1 VVVGLTPCVVQL
13 EPRSSHIERHR
24 LAVRVV
30 RVPVVG
36 GPLEAF
42 ETELAT
48 VDDRVVARSGDVAV
62 EARRDRLVRDHAWL
76 DRAVLARVGLVALDA
91 EHVVD
96 VPVGE
101 DGRVQRVGAPPTQLV
116 VDALVKAGKD
126 FDLLTLPGDI
136 PLVEPDDVRHLV
148 SVHCAGA
155 ERGAGAFTIVP
166 ARDELGS
173 NAVLCSPAGA
183 VPLRFGDNSFF
194 PHLDAAKGHGIEP
207 EVVHLPRIALDI
219 DTPEDLALFLRTPS
233 PTRAHALLQQWRIRL
248 DVAGAE

>member
-1 VVVGLTPCVVQL
+1 MSASQGICAVVPVKDTAQAKQRLAALLPAARRQELALAMFEDVIATISSVRELAGIVVVTVDPAAAA
-13 EPRSSHIERHR
+13 IAARHDARVMNEGACEGHTGAVTAAARR
-24 LAVRVV
+24 LAA
-30 RVPVVG
+30 G
-36 GPLEAF
+36 G
-42 ETELAT
+42 
-48 VDDRVVARSGDVAV
+48 
-62 EARRDRLVRDHAWL
+62 
-76 DRAVLARVGLVALDA
+76 
-91 EHVVD
+91 
-96 VPVGE
+96 
-101 DGRVQRVGAPPTQLV
+101 
-116 VDALVKAGKD
+116 

-194 PHLDAAKGHGIEP
+194 PHLDAAKAHGIEP

-248 DVAGAE
+248 NVAGAE